1 MRRFSLLS
9 FLLIPLLVLAA
20 CAPQATP
27 GLVSVRLPVGYI
39 PNVQFAP
46 LYVAIEKGYY
56 RAEGLDVSID
66 YSMENDNVAL
76 LGANQLQFAMVS
88 GEQVLL
94 GRAKGLPVVYV
105 MAWYQQYP
113 VGIAAPVEQNIQKPA
128 DLKGKRIGIPGL
140 YGASYIGARALLSA
154 GGLTEQDVTFDAIGF
169 NQVEGITSGREQAAV
184 VYVAN
189 EPIQLEALGHP
200 VTVLRVSDFT
210 EMFVVGDGPYD
221 GCGTP
226 PEPPV
231 VDNQNR
237 VLAYFKTKFTY
248 LCPDGAFGTNY
259 SIDISAIDTATGARQ
274 VIDNGRRATNE
285 WYTWETDNLYGMSV
299 GGPYLFIRQNFRGMH
314 AINLTTSNA
323 TVIATQYKSIDGG
336 TWYPDVCFR
345 NNYDAGERVPTTTT
359 VNTSNNE
366 GWFRQAPAIGN
377 SVLCYTEEFGVVCL
391 EHHQ

>member
-9 FLLIPLLVLAA
+9 FLLITLFLLTA
-20 CAPQATP
+20 CAPKATP

-140 YGASYIGARALLSA
+140 YGASYIGARALLAA

-200 VTVLRVSDFT
+200 VTVLRVSDYLELVSNGLVT
-210 EMFVVGDGPYD
+210 NEQ
-221 GCGTP
+221 TIQ
-226 PEPPV
+226 
-231 VDNQNR
+231 QNPDLVR
-237 VLAYFKTKFTY
+237 RMVRATWKGVQEAAANPDEAYAISKKYVENLAQADEKVQKKVLATSIELWGVEKGGRTSPQAWENMQKVLLEMGLLEQPLDLSKAYTHDY
-248 LCPDGAFGTNY
+248 LP
-259 SIDISAIDTATGARQ
+259 
-274 VIDNGRRATNE
+274 
-285 WYTWETDNLYGMSV
+285 
-299 GGPYLFIRQNFRGMH
+299 
-314 AINLTTSNA
+314 
-323 TVIATQYKSIDGG
+323 
-336 TWYPDVCFR
+336 
-345 NNYDAGERVPTTTT
+345 
-359 VNTSNNE
+359 
-366 GWFRQAPAIGN
+366 
-377 SVLCYTEEFGVVCL
+377 
-391 EHHQ
+391 